1 MFEKIERRIAFYKI
15 QNYIRLYKMLT
26 TVSQVPELISQPE
39 KGKIL
44 VLAPHMDDEVIGC
57 GGTLYKSVLAGGKVT
72 VVYMTDGRK
81 GDPELEEK
89 DIPEEKRRIFE
100 DQLVDI
106 RKKEARI
113 ATSILNIKDLI
124 FLDEPDMGLDT
135 NKRNITT
142 MVNILEHIKPDVVY
156 LPFLTDNHPDH
167 WQTNR
172 IFVEALKKKS
182 FSLDCYGYEVWS
194 PIYPNCMIDIGD
206 VVEIKK
212 QALEKFKSQ
221 LKHNDYTNSI
231 LGLNSYRSMVHLKGQ
246 GYVEAFFAATSK
258 EYLSLYS
265 YLCRK

>member
-1 MFEKIERRIAFYKI
+1 MFEKIEKRIAFYRI
-15 QNYIRLYKMLT
+15 RNYIRLCKMLA
-26 TVSQVPELISQPE
+26 SNNLVPELISQPK

-57 GGTLYKSVLAGGKVT
+57 GGTLYRSVLAGGDVT
-72 VVYMTDGRK
+72 VVYMTDGRR
-81 GDPELEEK
+81 GDPELEGK
-89 DIPEEKRRIFE
+89 DISKEERRTLE
-100 DQLVDI
+100 DRLVDL
-106 RKKEARI
+106 RKKEAQI
-113 ATSILNIKDLI
+113 AASIIGIKDLI
-124 FLDEPDMGLDT
+124 FLDEPDMELNAKKG
-135 NKRNITT
+135 NIIN
-142 MVNILEHIKPDVVY
+142 MVDILERIKPDVVY

-172 IFVEALKKKS
+172 IFVEALKKTPLS
-182 FSLDCYGYEVWS
+182 FDCFGYEAWS

-206 VVEIKK
+206 AVEVKK

-221 LKHNDYTNSI
+221 LKHNNYINSI
-231 LGLNSYRSMVHLKGQ
+231 LSLNSYRSMVHLKGE